1 MTMLF
6 ISPLYASLLVI
17 LIVFL
22 AYRVTTFRRDEGISI
37 GDDTGSKA
45 MKSAVR
51 AHANAV
57 ENIPVGIAL
66 LLMLEL
72 NHLTPWLIHVFGLT
86 LLLSR
91 IAHAYG
97 LSKKNGPTK
106 GRFYGTLFTWLCL
119 LAMAVVNI
127 LILVTR

>member
-1 MTMLF
+1 MLF
-6 ISPLYASLLVI
+6 VSPIYGSLLVA

-22 AYRVTTFRRDEGISI
+22 AYRVTTFRREEGISL

-57 ENIPVGIAL
+57 ENIPVGILL

-72 NHLTPWLIHVFGLT
+72 NNLTPWMLHVLGMT

-91 IAHAYG
+91 IGHAYG
-97 LSKKNGPTK
+97 LTGKNGPSK

-119 LAMAVVNI
+119 AVMLIVNL

>member
-1 MTMLF
+1 
-6 ISPLYASLLVI
+6 
-17 LIVFL
+17 
-22 AYRVTTFRRDEGISI
+22 
-37 GDDTGSKA
+37 
-45 MKSAVR
+45 
-51 AHANAV
+51 
-57 ENIPVGIAL
+57 
-66 LLMLEL
+66 MLEL

>member
-1 MTMLF
+1 MLF
-6 ISPLYASLLVI
+6 ISPFYASLLVA

-22 AYRVTTFRRDEGISI
+22 AYRVTTFRRGEGVSLGDES
-37 GDDTGSKA
+37 GSKA

-57 ENIPVGIAL
+57 ENIPAGIVL
-66 LLMLEL
+66 LVILEL
-72 NHLTPWLIHVFGLT
+72 NHLMPWLIHVFGIT
-86 LLLSR
+86 LLASR

-97 LSKKNGPTK
+97 LSKKNGPSK

-119 LAMAVVNI
+119 LSMVLVNL

>member
-1 MTMLF
+1 MLF

>member
-1 MTMLF
+1 MLF
-6 ISPLYASLLVI
+6 ISPFYASLLVA

-22 AYRVTTFRRDEGISI
+22 AYRVTTFRRGEGISL
-37 GDDTGSKA
+37 GDESGSKA

-57 ENIPVGIAL
+57 ENIPAGIVL
-66 LLMLEL
+66 LVILEL
-72 NHLTPWLIHVFGLT
+72 NHLMPWLIHVFGIT
-86 LLLSR
+86 LLASR

-97 LSKKNGPTK
+97 LSKKNGPSK

-119 LAMAVVNI
+119 LSMVLVNL

>member
-1 MTMLF
+1 MLF
-6 ISPLYASLLVI
+6 ISPFYASLLVA

-22 AYRVTTFRRDEGISI
+22 AYRVTTFRRGEGISL
-37 GDDTGSKA
+37 GDESGSKA

-57 ENIPVGIAL
+57 ENIPAGIVL
-66 LLMLEL
+66 LVILEL
-72 NHLTPWLIHVFGLT
+72 NHLMPWLIHVFGIT
-86 LLLSR
+86 LLASR

-97 LSKKNGPTK
+97 LSKKNGPSK

-119 LAMAVVNI
+119 LSMVFVNL